1 MTNPTL
7 ALQYGTTDGYP
18 KMKDCARKRAEK
30 VNSVGENDEILIM
43 TGANQGIDL
52 TAKAVLNKG
61 DKVIVESPSFI
72 GSLNAF
78 RTYEAELVGVTVE
91 ADGMNMDELEETL
104 KNTDGVKIIYTI
116 PTFQN
121 PTGCTMSLEKRKR
134 MLEIASKYDV
144 LILEDNPYG
153 DLRFAGE
160 DVPTIKSLD
169 TEDRVVYAGSFSKI
183 LSPGMRLGY
192 IVAPA
197 PLAKRL
203 KC

>member
-1 MTNPTL
+1 
-7 ALQYGTTDGYP
+7 
-18 KMKDCARKRAEK
+18 MKDCARKRAEK

-104 KNTDGVKIIYTI
+104 KNTDV
-116 PTFQN
+116 
-121 PTGCTMSLEKRKR
+121 
-134 MLEIASKYDV
+134 
-144 LILEDNPYG
+144 
-153 DLRFAGE
+153 
-160 DVPTIKSLD
+160 
-169 TEDRVVYAGSFSKI
+169 
-183 LSPGMRLGY
+183 
-192 IVAPA
+192 
-197 PLAKRL
+197 
-203 KC
+203 